1 MRILIFFIFF
11 TNHVFA
17 QKINT
22 KETDKYVDLIN
33 GFLKTNSL
41 IKKQADSLSVY
52 GGKVSAYYL
61 KTKLVLIKSH
71 HGGEFGYVD
80 YAYYVSNDSLVFVN
94 EKKVSLKEPIT
105 EKEYAEYERYVIF
118 HTDKK
123 GNVDYSKW
131 PLGTDINNDYYFK
144 NNSIIQY
151 KLRNFNKTVKAIQ
164 NEIEETTKTLI
175 NRYTGHLEE
184 LK

>member
-11 TNHVFA
+11 TSQVFA
-17 QKINT
+17 QKVNT

-41 IKKQADSLSVY
+41 VKKQADSLSVY
-52 GGKVSAYYL
+52 GGNVHGYYL

-80 YAYYVSNDSLVFVN
+80 YDYYVSNDSLIFAN

-123 GNVDYSKW
+123 GTVDYSKW

-144 NNSIIQY
+144 NNSIFHFQ
-151 KLRNFNKTVKAIQ
+151 LRNFNKPVKVIE
-164 NEIEETTKTLI
+164 NEIEETTKILI
-175 NRYTGHLEE
+175 DRYKSHLKE

>member
-1 MRILIFFIFF
+1 MRIFIFFIFF
-11 TNHVFA
+11 TSQVFA
-17 QKINT
+17 QKVNT

-41 IKKQADSLSVY
+41 IKKQADSLSIY
-52 GGKVSAYYL
+52 GGDLKAYYL
-61 KTKLVLIKSH
+61 KTKLVFIKSH

-80 YAYYVSNDSLVFVN
+80 YTYYLSNDSLVFVN

-105 EKEYAEYERYVIF
+105 EKEYGEYERYVIF

-144 NNSIIQY
+144 NNSVISFQ
-151 KLRNFNKTVKAIQ
+151 LRNFNKPVKTSE
-164 NEIEETTKTLI
+164 NEIIEAAKTLVS
-175 NRYTGHLEE
+175 RYKVHLEE